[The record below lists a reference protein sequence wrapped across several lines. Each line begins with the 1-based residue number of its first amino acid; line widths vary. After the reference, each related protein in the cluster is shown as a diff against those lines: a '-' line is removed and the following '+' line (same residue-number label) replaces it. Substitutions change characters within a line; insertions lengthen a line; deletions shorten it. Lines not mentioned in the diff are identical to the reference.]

1 MFKIVVCDD
10 SQIQCDHT
18 LRLIDKALLGT
29 AHELDSFTSAEAL
42 LKAVSM
48 RDYQPDIA
56 VIDIRMSDT
65 DGITLAKRLNETVP
79 KCRVIFITAYLS
91 YATDVY
97 STEHVYFILKSELER
112 RIGDALNKAIFSLRS
127 FDAEVA
133 GLILRTRNSFVII
146 PLDDVYYLERIGRK
160 TRIVTR
166 SGDQVTHQSPKE
178 LLSDG
183 RDALFIHCH
192 QSFWVNARSIASL
205 QRDTFQ
211 LKSGKAIPISR
222 SLRQTA
228 RSAFFAMVKADTYHQ

>member
-1 MFKIVVCDD
+1 MLKIVVCDD

-79 KCRVIFITAYLS
+79 KCRV
-91 YATDVY
+91 Y

-112 RIGDALNKAIFSLRS
+112 RIGDALNKAISSLRS

-166 SGDQVTHQSPKE
+166 SGDQITHQSPKE

>member
-1 MFKIVVCDD
+1 MLKIVVCDD

-29 AHELDSFTSAEAL
+29 AHEIDSFTSAEAL

-97 STEHVYFILKSELER
+97 YRACLLHS
-112 RIGDALNKAIFSLRS
+112 
-127 FDAEVA
+127 
-133 GLILRTRNSFVII
+133 
-146 PLDDVYYLERIGRK
+146 
-160 TRIVTR
+160 
-166 SGDQVTHQSPKE
+166 QV
-178 LLSDG
+178 
-183 RDALFIHCH
+183 RA
-192 QSFWVNARSIASL
+192 
-205 QRDTFQ
+205 
-211 LKSGKAIPISR
+211 
-222 SLRQTA
+222 
-228 RSAFFAMVKADTYHQ
+228 